1 MTGLPGR
8 AGENGKDGQKGPKGD
23 RVRLWSL
30 LLLQNSTKN
39 LLYHELYIFIYK
51 IR

>member
-30 LLLQNSTKN
+30 LSLSNSKECS
-39 LLYHELYIFIYK
+39 LII
-51 IR
+51 